1 MKRSLGTRCSTLTR
15 KRHLPG
21 YNSWKVP
28 YYRTRCFSSRLISN
42 YSLQHII
49 LCNEVRNCCQPA
61 VFLLSNCFSE
71 PGNPHGCGIYS
82 LRDFIVGNTLIS
94 LLLNTYSHPRSPISK
109 ENLDSE
115 FPWDITFL
123 LLAAVKNA
131 LKVSYDHL
139 NELYKIS
146 FEPFLKNLFVLFQ
159 GE

>member
-1 MKRSLGTRCSTLTR
+1 MTVEKARGW
-15 KRHLPG
+15 HVYP
-21 YNSWKVP
+21 VM
-28 YYRTRCFSSRLISN
+28 
-42 YSLQHII
+42 
-49 LCNEVRNCCQPA
+49 VR
-61 VFLLSNCFSE
+61 
-71 PGNPHGCGIYS
+71 
-82 LRDFIVGNTLIS
+82 IVGNTLIS

-115 FPWDITFL
+115 FPWDISFL